1 MTFWKPGDRALL
13 RRPGADADYAVHR
26 LLEAGLRVD
35 VETQTPSTRLLD
47 LQSRGLVGIA
57 AHPDLDDYAV
67 VLRDDVRPADAPTDA
82 PTNVPTDA
90 PIDSARVGRVTL
102 VGGGPGP
109 TELLTVAGL
118 AAVREADVVVCD
130 RLAPLGALAGISA
143 EIVHVGKIPR
153 GEFTPQEQINRLL
166 VEHAQRGRKVVR
178 LKGGDNFVF
187 GRGGEEWNACSA
199 AGIEV
204 RVVPGVSSALA
215 APALAGVPV
224 THRDITQGFAVV
236 SGHVPP
242 DDPRSTVDWDG
253 IARSGLTLVVLM
265 GVATLPAICYRLI
278 DAGLDPHTPAAS
290 ISDGG
295 LPSQQSVR
303 GTLAS
308 IAADA
313 EAAGIRAPAVT
324 VIGATVDALDAAS
337 VDRLAAAR

>member
-35 VETQTPSTRLLD
+35 VETQTPGPRLLD
-47 LQSRGLVGIA
+47 LQSRGLIDIVQG
-57 AHPDLDDYAV
+57 PDLDDYAV
-67 VLRDDVRPADAPTDA
+67 VLRDDVRRADAPTNAPANA
-82 PTNVPTDA
+82 PT
-90 PIDSARVGRVTL
+90 DSAGFGRVTL

-166 VEHAQRGRKVVR
+166 VEHARRGRNVVR

-265 GVATLPAICYRLI
+265 GVATLPAICCRLI

-324 VIGATVDALDAAS
+324 VIGATVDALDAAC

>member
-13 RRPGADADYAVHR
+13 RRPGADADHAVHR

-35 VETQTPSTRLLD
+35 VETQTPGPRLLD
-47 LQSRGLVGIA
+47 LQSRGLVGIV

-67 VLRDDVRPADAPTDA
+67 VLRDDVRRADAPTGSTG
-82 PTNVPTDA
+82 P
-90 PIDSARVGRVTL
+90 GRVTL

-130 RLAPLGALAGISA
+130 RLAPLGALTGISA

-166 VEHAQRGRKVVR
+166 VEHAQRGRNVVR

-187 GRGGEEWNACSA
+187 GRGGEEWNACRA

-265 GVATLPAICYRLI
+265 GVATLPAICRRLI
-278 DAGLDPHTPAAS
+278 AAGLDPHTPAAS

-324 VIGATVDALDAAS
+324 VIGATVDALDAAC
-337 VDRLAAAR
+337 VDRLAATR

>member
-26 LLEAGLRVD
+26 LLEAGLFVD
-35 VETQTPSTRLLD
+35 VETQTPDPRLLD
-47 LQSRGLVGIA
+47 LQSRGLVGIVP
-57 AHPDLDDYAV
+57 HPDLDDYAV
-67 VLRDDVRPADAPTDA
+67 VLRDDVPRADVPTDA
-82 PTNVPTDA
+82 PTGSTGP
-90 PIDSARVGRVTL
+90 GRVTL

-153 GEFTPQEQINRLL
+153 GEFTPQEQINWLL
-166 VEHAQRGRKVVR
+166 IEHARRGRNVVR

-265 GVATLPAICYRLI
+265 GVATLPAICRRLI

-337 VDRLAAAR
+337 VVRFAAAR

>member
-13 RRPGADADYAVHR
+13 RRPGADADHAVHR

-35 VETQTPSTRLLD
+35 VETQTPGPRLLD
-47 LQSRGLVGIA
+47 LQSRGLVGIV

-67 VLRDDVRPADAPTDA
+67 VLRDDVHRADAPTGSTG
-82 PTNVPTDA
+82 P
-90 PIDSARVGRVTL
+90 GRVTL

-130 RLAPLGALAGISA
+130 RLAPLGALTGISA

-187 GRGGEEWNACSA
+187 GRGGEEWNACRA

-265 GVATLPAICYRLI
+265 GVATLPAICRRLI
-278 DAGLDPHTPAAS
+278 AAGLDPHTPAAS

-303 GTLAS
+303 GTVAS

-337 VDRLAAAR
+337 VDRLAATR

>member
-13 RRPGADADYAVHR
+13 RRPGADADHAVHR

-35 VETQTPSTRLLD
+35 VETQTPGPRLLD
-47 LQSRGLVGIA
+47 LQSRGLIDIVQA
-57 AHPDLDDYAV
+57 PDLDDYAV
-67 VLRDDVRPADAPTDA
+67 VLRDDVHRADVPTGPPTD
-82 PTNVPTDA
+82 
-90 PIDSARVGRVTL
+90 SAGLGRVTL

-109 TELLTVAGL
+109 AELLTVAGL

-187 GRGGEEWNACSA
+187 GRGGEEWNACRA

-265 GVATLPAICYRLI
+265 GVATLPAISRRLI

-313 EAAGIRAPAVT
+313 KAAGIRAPAVT

>member
-13 RRPGADADYAVHR
+13 RRPGADADHAVHR
-26 LLEAGLRVD
+26 LLEAGLFVD
-35 VETQTPSTRLLD
+35 VETQRPSPRLLD
-47 LQSRGLVGIA
+47 LQSRGLVGIVT
-57 AHPDLDDYAV
+57 HPDLDDYAV
-67 VLRDDVRPADAPTDA
+67 VLRDDVRRADA

-166 VEHAQRGRKVVR
+166 IEHARRGRNVVR

-265 GVATLPAICYRLI
+265 GVATLPAICCRLI

-324 VIGATVDALDAAS
+324 VIGATVDALDAAC

>member
-13 RRPGADADYAVHR
+13 RRPGTDADHAVHR
-26 LLEAGLRVD
+26 LLEAGFRVD
-35 VETQTPSTRLLD
+35 VETQTPGPRLLD
-47 LQSRGLVGIA
+47 LQSRGLVGIVT
-57 AHPDLDDYAV
+57 HPDLDDYAV
-67 VLRDDVRPADAPTDA
+67 VLRDDVRRADAPTGSTG
-82 PTNVPTDA
+82 P
-90 PIDSARVGRVTL
+90 GRVTL

-130 RLAPLGALAGISA
+130 RLAPLGALTGISA

-153 GEFTPQEQINRLL
+153 GEFTPQERINRLL
-166 VEHAQRGRKVVR
+166 VEHAQRGRNVVR

-187 GRGGEEWNACSA
+187 GRGGEEWNACRA

-265 GVATLPAICYRLI
+265 GVATLPAICRRLI
-278 DAGLDPHTPAAS
+278 AAGLDPHTPAAS

-324 VIGATVDALDAAS
+324 VIGATVDALDAAC
-337 VDRLAAAR
+337 VDRLAATR

>member
-13 RRPGADADYAVHR
+13 RRPGADADHAVHR

-35 VETQTPSTRLLD
+35 VETQTPGPRLLD
-47 LQSRGLVGIA
+47 LESRGLVGIV
-57 AHPDLDDYAV
+57 AHPNLDDYAV
-67 VLRDDVRPADAPTDA
+67 VLRDDVRPADAPTGSTG
-82 PTNVPTDA
+82 P
-90 PIDSARVGRVTL
+90 GLVTL

-187 GRGGEEWNACSA
+187 GRGGEEWNACRA

-265 GVATLPAICYRLI
+265 GVATLPAISRRLI

-313 EAAGIRAPAVT
+313 KAAGIRAPAVT